1 MSIIYDIIQTTNKI
15 KRKTTKGEAVML
27 VSRMDSFTPFT
38 KRAKT
43 KTTTTRS
50 QVATIQQQKKIKIL
64 KVF

>member
-1 MSIIYDIIQTTNKI
+1 
-15 KRKTTKGEAVML
+15 ML

-43 KTTTTRS
+43 TTTTTRS
-50 QVATIQQQKKIKIL
+50 QVATIQQQKQIKIL

>member
-1 MSIIYDIIQTTNKI
+1 M
-15 KRKTTKGEAVML
+15 ML

-43 KTTTTRS
+43 TTTTRS
-50 QVATIQQQKKIKIL
+50 QVATIQQQKQIKIL